1 SRGLFAV
8 DPADNLN
15 AGAVGPVARLAVKMF
30 GFAGLRPQF
39 VCDSTPIF
47 YNDPNAMFIANP
59 NSFVSDSVTVANF
72 AVEGNF
78 YDSVSYHLGGPIY
91 DTAAPRSSAYD
102 ASAAFN
108 SSFSP
113 SGLFNLNPLT
123 GEFSF
128 KPLMRFGG
136 QTASRYHWGITVR
149 SWRCNS
155 LLSEVY
161 REFVTDV
168 IQRPTS
174 GRIPP
179 FLENQKPPYFASNT
193 RFLREYYV
201 EDTVNQNFLI
211 GDDTPFG
218 LPPGTD
224 NYLSIGIKSPFMTL
238 ATASGSGTPSP
249 AVSSTTVTV
258 PMPPGRTDLPS

>member
-1 SRGLFAV
+1 
-8 DPADNLN
+8 
-15 AGAVGPVARLAVKMF
+15 
-30 GFAGLRPQF
+30 
-39 VCDSTPIF
+39 
-47 YNDPNAMFIANP
+47 
-59 NSFVSDSVTVANF
+59 
-72 AVEGNF
+72 
-78 YDSVSYHLGGPIY
+78 
-91 DTAAPRSSAYD
+91 
-102 ASAAFN
+102 
-108 SSFSP
+108 
-113 SGLFNLNPLT
+113 
-123 GEFSF
+123 F

-201 EDTVNQNFLI
+201 EDTVNQNLLI
-211 GDDTPFG
+211 GDDVPFG

-238 ATASGSGTPSP
+238 ATASGTGTPSP

-258 PMPPGRTDLPS
+258 PFTPGRTDLPSDQIAPNGM